1 MSDPVVD
8 LDLAAARAA
17 VESSSPLINAVT
29 NNVTINDVANVMLYW
44 GGLPVMAEDRRDVG
58 DMVATADGC
67 LLNTGDVSPD
77 GEATMLTAGRTAA
90 EHDLPVV
97 LDPVGAGATPTR
109 SRVADRLLSELDVTI
124 LKGNHGEV
132 SAIAGTDA
140 TVRGVEAVGEYGDI
154 AEQAMAC
161 ARETDAVVIASGA
174 IDIVADGEQA
184 YEVDVGDPMMDQFVG
199 SGCTL
204 GATAAVFAAALDDPL
219 EAALA
224 ATTAFG
230 LAGERAAAG
239 DYAGPASYRTTFFD
253 TIATLDPTTEET
265 AAVKERINRV
275 ISK

>member
-1 MSDPVVD
+1 MSDPGVD
-8 LDLAAARAA
+8 LDLAAACAA

-44 GGLPVMAEDRRDVG
+44 GGLPVMAENRRDVG

-77 GEATMLTAGRTAA
+77 GEATMLTAGRAAA

-109 SRVADRLLSELDVTI
+109 SRLADRLLTELEVTI

-132 SAIAGTDA
+132 GAIAGTDA

-161 ARETDAVVIASGA
+161 ARETDAIVIASGA
-174 IDIVADGEQA
+174 TDIVADGEQA
-184 YEVDVGDPMMDQFVG
+184 YEVDVGDPMMGRFVG

-204 GATAAVFAAALDDPL
+204 GATAAVFAAAIDDPL

-224 ATTAFG
+224 ATAAFG

-253 TIATLDPTTEET
+253 TIATLDLTTEET

-275 ISK
+275 ISE